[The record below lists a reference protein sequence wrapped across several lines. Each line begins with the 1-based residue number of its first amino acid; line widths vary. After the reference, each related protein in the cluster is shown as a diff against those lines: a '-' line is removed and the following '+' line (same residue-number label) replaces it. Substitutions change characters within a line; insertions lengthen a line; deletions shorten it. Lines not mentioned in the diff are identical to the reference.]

1 MQKGVNKKRVRTSYF
16 KTFLITQERRFPC
29 CELIFEWRMIRYI
42 CNKMATLLIAGV
54 DWVEHAQGLWYSEG
68 NKGQSGQYVLQYA
81 NMFYSIRKFI
91 AYPQQLGYQLRIQY
105 RYRVINGLFTHR
117 LKTLHYPE
125 FLDVLVGLAWDQT
138 TPYKDFRI
146 STTCR
151 AICTQIPD
159 FVWDG
164 DTSAGN
170 NAAPV
175 LSVN

>member
-1 MQKGVNKKRVRTSYF
+1 
-16 KTFLITQERRFPC
+16 
-29 CELIFEWRMIRYI
+29 
-42 CNKMATLLIAGV
+42 
-54 DWVEHAQGLWYSEG
+54 
-68 NKGQSGQYVLQYA
+68 
-81 NMFYSIRKFI
+81 MFYSIRKFI
-91 AYPQQLGYQLRIQY
+91 AYPEQLGYQLGIQY

-125 FLDVLVGLAWDQT
+125 FLDVLVGLAGDQT

-164 DTSAGN
+164 DRYDASN
-170 NAAPV
+170 KAAPV

>member
-1 MQKGVNKKRVRTSYF
+1 MQRGANKKRVRTSYF

-29 CELIFEWRMIRYI
+29 CETIFEWRMIRYI
-42 CNKMATLLIAGV
+42 CNKMATLLIAGI
-54 DWVEHAQGLWYSEG
+54 DWDEHAQGLRYSEG
-68 NKGQSGQYVLQYA
+68 NEGHSGQYVLQYQK
-81 NMFYSIRKFI
+81 IHCLPR
-91 AYPQQLGYQLRIQY
+91 QLGYQLRIQY

-125 FLDVLVGLAWDQT
+125 FLDVLVGLAGDQT

-164 DTSAGN
+164 DRYDASN
-170 NAAPV
+170 KAAPV